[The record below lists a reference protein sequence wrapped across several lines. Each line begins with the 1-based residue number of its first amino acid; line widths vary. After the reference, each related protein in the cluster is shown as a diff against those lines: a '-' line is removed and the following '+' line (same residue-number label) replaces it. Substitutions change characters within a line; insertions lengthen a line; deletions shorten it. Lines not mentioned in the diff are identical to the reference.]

1 MKNGPPQS
9 PRTRPWP
16 FLAGALVLVL
26 LSGWGGLGWAAG
38 RKMVRVRQVID
49 GDTLILADNT
59 HLRLIGLDAPELGR
73 EGRADKPWARA
84 ARQRLADLV
93 NGRVVELEL
102 DEERHDRY
110 GRLLG
115 YLFWQGRFINEVI
128 LEEGLARVFIVGP
141 STRYAERL
149 IAAERRA
156 RAAGRG
162 LWADW
167 PGRWP

>member
-1 MKNGPPQS
+1 M
-9 PRTRPWP
+9 
-16 FLAGALVLVL
+16 A
-26 LSGWGGLGWAAG
+26 WAAD
-38 RKMVRVRQVID
+38 REPVKVKYVID

-59 HLRLIGLDAPELGR
+59 RLRLIGLDAPEMGR

-84 ARQRLADLV
+84 ARQRLADLAG
-93 NGRVVELEL
+93 GRMVELEL
-102 DEERHDRY
+102 DEERRDRH

-115 YLFWQGRFINEVI
+115 YLFGQGRLINEVI

-149 IAAERRA
+149 VAAERRA
-156 RAAGRG
+156 RAEGRG